1 MEVYMTL
8 EYFKEKISQ
17 KRNLKP
23 HEWALL
29 YSMIDDPLMN
39 IYDQK
44 VAPLKRR
51 GTNESNS

>member
-1 MEVYMTL
+1 MTL

-23 HEWALL
+23 REWALL
-29 YSMIDDPLMN
+29 YSMIDNPLMD